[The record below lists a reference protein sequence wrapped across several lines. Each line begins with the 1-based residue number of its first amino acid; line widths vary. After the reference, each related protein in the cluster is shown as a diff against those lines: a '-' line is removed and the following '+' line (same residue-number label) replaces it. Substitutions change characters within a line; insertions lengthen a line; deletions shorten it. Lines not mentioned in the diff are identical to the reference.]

1 MWRARLARVFCAL
14 AGAVFALAAPPTDV
28 YPALWIGMA
37 ALAWALGT
45 FEPAERASRPRIL
58 LDGVGRGVAFGV
70 GANVVALRFVPD
82 VIAHFTPL
90 PKAAGVLALLLLA
103 GFEAL
108 RWGVAGIV
116 CRTSMRFGA
125 PMPAAFAVGVFTG
138 TFVDTVFPWTAA
150 GGVTPCPAMVQLAEV
165 VGERGVT
172 FVMALTAGFAG
183 EAVRAL
189 RASARRR
196 ALVSAAVAVV
206 LPLATY
212 AQGAVRMRRIE
223 ARRASAPTV
232 KVGLVEPSIGA
243 LERWDPSAAP
253 AILDNLTALSKS
265 AEKRGAELT
274 VWPEAA
280 YPYPLV
286 HDATRAP
293 TGRLTLPPFGVR
305 GPILTGV
312 ILESPDQVET
322 NSAALFSAD
331 GTRSVSQDKVH
342 LLWFGETVPLAD
354 RWPWIGR
361 VFARGTGMV
370 PGKAFVPIVSGR
382 VRAAVL
388 NCFEDILPLAGR
400 QAMTVA
406 PNLLVNVS
414 NDAWFV
420 GSPESELHL
429 RLAVLRAVESRRDLV
444 RAVNYGPTSFVDATG
459 RIRAR
464 SDVRFASALVVDA
477 KLLDTGRTIY
487 GLAGDAPLAL
497 VCIAAFVFF
506 AVRARRASRD
516 APP

>member
-1 MWRARLARVFCAL
+1 MWRARLARAFCAL
-14 AGAVFALAAPPTDV
+14 AGAAFALAAPPTDA
-28 YPALWIGMA
+28 YPMLWIGMA
-37 ALAWALGT
+37 AFAWALGT
-45 FEPAERASRPRIL
+45 FDPPEGASRARVL
-58 LDGVGRGVAFGV
+58 VAGAGRGLAFGV
-70 GANVVALRFVPD
+70 AANVVALRFVPN

-108 RWGVAGIV
+108 RWMVAAVV
-116 CRTSMRFGA
+116 CRTSMRMGA
-125 PMPAAFAVGVFTG
+125 PMPLAFAIGVFTG

-150 GGVTPCPAMVQLAEV
+150 GGVTPCPAMVQLADLL
-165 VGERGVT
+165 GERGVT
-172 FVMALTAGFAG
+172 FVMALAAGFAG

-189 RASARRR
+189 RVSARRR
-196 ALVSAAVAVV
+196 ALVCGVVAVV

-212 AQGAVRMRRIE
+212 AEGALRMRSIE
-223 ARRASAPTV
+223 ALRAASPSV
-232 KVGLVEPSIGA
+232 KVGLVEPSTGA
-243 LERWDPSAAP
+243 LDRWDPTMAP
-253 AILDNLTALSKS
+253 AILDHLTSLTKS

-293 TGRLTLPPFGVR
+293 TGKYTLPPFGVR
-305 GPILTGV
+305 GPILTGLV
-312 ILESPDQVET
+312 LDAPGGVET
-322 NSAALFSAD
+322 NSAAIFFPDGSRSA
-331 GTRSVSQDKVH
+331 SQDKVH

-361 VFARGTGMV
+361 IFARGTGMA
-370 PGKAFVPIVSGR
+370 PGHEFVPLVSGG

-406 PNLLVNVS
+406 PNLLVNIS

-420 GSPESELHL
+420 DSPESELHL

-444 RAVNYGPTSFVDATG
+444 RAVNYGPTSFVDAAG
-459 RIRAR
+459 RVRAR
-464 SDVRFASALVVDA
+464 TDVRFASALVVDA

-487 GLAGDAPLAL
+487 VAAGDAPLAF

-506 AVRARRASRD
+506 AVRERRRAR
-516 APP
+516 